1 MLRPYPYH
9 LRRYPDQLRPYPY
22 HLRPYPYRH
31 PRRAQHLRRLRA
43 AHDRAHRRE
52 RGNVTVVER
61 RRAAHHDRLDAATP
75 AGEAAHQSAQLGLA
89 LVRDGAGVDH
99 GQVGGGGV
107 VHDRGARALE
117 CPAHERRVVLVRLTT
132 ESVEVDVHGRTVRPT
147 STVHTRSV
155 SPVPRRSSRSTP
167 RSIEARPCA
176 NERPVPAAAANSVGA
191 VVPGPNGIWPPR
203 TPSRK
208 GIRLDP
214 NSAPPDQLQVL
225 NAPGPERDQD
235 RQATDPPNF
244 TLGLGANRMPP
255 PAPCGRSVSAVVL
268 SPVLARKRLSDRA
281 QPATESPGATP
292 IRMLPEM
299 PKPL

>member
-1 MLRPYPYH
+1 M
-9 LRRYPDQLRPYPY
+9 LRPYPY
-22 HLRPYPYRH
+22 HLRPYPYRLLPYPYRPRPYPYRH
-31 PRRAQHLRRLRA
+31 PRRAQHLCRLRT

-52 RGNVTVVER
+52 GGNVTVVER
-61 RRAAHHDRLDAATP
+61 RRAAHHDRLDAAAP

-99 GQVGGGGV
+99 GQVRGGGV
-107 VHDRGARALE
+107 VHDRGAGVLE
-117 CPAHERRVVLVRLTT
+117 RPAHARRVVLVCLTT
-132 ESVEVDVHGRTVRPT
+132 ERVEVDVHGRTVRPT

-191 VVPGPNGIWPPR
+191 VLPGPNGIWPPR

-214 NSAPPDQLQVL
+214 NSAPPDQ
-225 NAPGPERDQD
+225 D
-235 RQATDPPNF
+235 RK
-244 TLGLGANRMPP
+244 
-255 PAPCGRSVSAVVL
+255 SV
-268 SPVLARKRLSDRA
+268 
-281 QPATESPGATP
+281 
-292 IRMLPEM
+292 
-299 PKPL
+299 